1 MRNKKGGEVKMAM
14 MIDEDL
20 INELEEIKNK
30 DQLIKW
36 LASEYENFSKQYI
49 LEYAISKEMERQWE
63 VENQIVMQK
72 VNDILNLPTSD

>member
-1 MRNKKGGEVKMAM
+1 MAVI
-14 MIDEDL
+14 IDEDL
-20 INELEEIKNK
+20 LNELDEIKNK

-49 LEYAISKEMERQWE
+49 HEYATSKEMERQWE
-63 VENQIVMQK
+63 IENQIVMQK